1 MDEGFLAE
9 GTVRQVQARLTQLPE
24 HTFVRVFV
32 GKPSLK
38 LMAHKAQAEAA
49 AHGMTDAEHDRL
61 IASLKADT

>member
-1 MDEGFLAE
+1 MDDGFLAE
-9 GTVRQVQARLTQLPE
+9 GTVRQVQARLTQLPD

-49 AHGMTDAEHDRL
+49 AHGMTEPST
-61 IASLKADT
+61 IA